1 MPKETAFYD
10 ELGVSPDATEPQI
23 KKAYRKLAMKHH
35 PDKNPENV
43 EEAEKKFKKISEAY
57 EVLMDSEKRQLYDKY
72 GEEGLKEGGGGG
84 GFRDAHSMFA
94 EMFGFGG
101 GMFGDGGRRGPK
113 RTDDIK
119 FKLGVTMSE
128 FYRGHTKKLKVKRDV
143 ICAECV
149 GKGSL
154 KDGAVQTC
162 DECDGRG
169 VKLVIRQIGPGMIQQ
184 MQAQC
189 HKCNGQK
196 ELINPRDRCKVCN
209 GNKVVKRAQMLEV
222 NIEKGMKEG
231 QKVTFREAAD
241 QAPGHQ
247 TGDINVILVERE
259 DVERSNKRDGK
270 SSKTTIKP
278 VFKRLQNSV
287 DLLIEYELT
296 LTEALLGYNFA
307 ITHLDG
313 RIITIK
319 NPEDVTTNHEDVVR
333 VEGEGMPI
341 YKRPMSKGDLYIK
354 FSVKLPTRSAL
365 GDQNRIQQLRQ
376 LLPKVPKLA
385 PDARELLKQGELE
398 EFTAEPFDEAAAK
411 AKRARDHERRRGA
424 QYDEDDDEE
433 QEGVGCRT
441 S

>member
-1 MPKETAFYD
+1 M
-10 ELGVSPDATEPQI
+10 
-23 KKAYRKLAMKHH
+23 
-35 PDKNPENV
+35 
-43 EEAEKKFKKISEAY
+43 
-57 EVLMDSEKRQLYDKY
+57 
-72 GEEGLKEGGGGG
+72 
-84 GFRDAHSMFA
+84 
-94 EMFGFGG
+94 
-101 GMFGDGGRRGPK
+101 
-113 RTDDIK
+113 
-119 FKLGVTMSE
+119 
-128 FYRGHTKKLKVKRDV
+128 KRDV

-259 DVERSNKRDGK
+259 DVERSDKRDGK

-319 NPEDVTTNHEDVVR
+319 SPEDATTNHEDVVR

-341 YKRPMSKGDLYIK
+341 YKRPMTKGDLYIK

-365 GDQNRIQQLRQ
+365 GDQNRIEQLRK

-398 EFTAEPFDEAAAK
+398 EFEAEPFDEEAAK

-424 QYDEDDDEE
+424 QYDEDDDDE